1 MEILHAFGIEWKLL
15 AIQALNFSIALFV
28 LYRYAYKPIFAVIE
42 KRQKVIAEGVA
53 SAAHAKEQEEKIA
66 QEKDGI
72 LLAARA
78 EGGKIADDL
87 RKDGLETERKIIHEA
102 HEKST
107 AMIAEAIKNAEE
119 ERVYIL
125 RETEKEIARVAV
137 LTAEKILREKVALQ

>member
-28 LYRYAYKPIFAVIE
+28 LYRYAYKPIISVIE
-42 KRQKVIAEGVA
+42 KRQKEIAEGVA
-53 SAAHAKEQEEKIA
+53 SAQHAKAEEEKIA

-72 LLAARA
+72 LLSARA
-78 EGGKIADDL
+78 EGGRIADDL
-87 RKDGLETERKIIHEA
+87 RKEGLETERKIIHEA

-107 AMIAEAIKNAEE
+107 AMIADAIKNAEE

-125 RETEKEIARVAV
+125 RETEKEIARSAV
-137 LTAEKILREKVALQ
+137 LAAEKILRERVVHP